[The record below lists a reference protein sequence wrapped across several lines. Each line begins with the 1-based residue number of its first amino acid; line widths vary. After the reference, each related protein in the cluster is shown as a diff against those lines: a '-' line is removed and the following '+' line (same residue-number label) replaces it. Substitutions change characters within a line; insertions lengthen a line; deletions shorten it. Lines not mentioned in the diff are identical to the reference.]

1 VNWATSAAVYAWA
14 PLVAVLFA
22 SLPPARAVIASY
34 LIGWLFLPVVWLEVF
49 SFDFTKN
56 YAVPLVVFA
65 GVLAFDPRRL
75 RRFRASWVDL
85 PIAIFCI
92 SPMLSSI
99 SNDLGAHDALSALLY
114 QTISWG
120 LPYFTGRLYFS
131 SAQGL
136 KQLAIGILA
145 GALIYVPLCWFEI
158 RMSPQL
164 HSMLYGFH
172 QHNFGQTLRGG
183 GYRPMVFMH
192 HGLMLGL
199 WMTSAC
205 IVGLVLWRSGA
216 VRKLWGLPLSFAVP
230 VLLVTTLFCKSFGA
244 LALLVIGAGALWLT
258 RGLRTALPMAV
269 LVCAPPAYVAAR
281 VAGSWSGADV
291 VSVVSQVDSD
301 RGQSLAFRIDAE
313 EKLRVKASE
322 RPVFGWGGWGRSF
335 VRRFEDARRTDTVIT
350 DSLWIIVFGKYGFVG
365 LVSLLASFVVP
376 IVVLWRRCP
385 PRAWAHPDAACAWAL
400 ATVLLLYALDSL
412 VNAMV
417 NPIYFV
423 IAGAF
428 CGLARSRARAPVPRV
443 APRTFSPAA
452 AG

>member
-1 VNWATSAAVYAWA
+1 MSWTTSAAVYSWA

-22 SLPPARAVIASY
+22 CLPPARAVIASY
-34 LIGWLFLPVVWLEVF
+34 LIGWLFLPVVWLEVL

-65 GVLAFDPRRL
+65 GILAFDPGRL

-85 PIAIFCI
+85 PVATFCVA
-92 SPMLSSI
+92 PMLSSI
-99 SNDLGAHDALSALLY
+99 TNGLGAHDALSALLY

-131 SAQGL
+131 SEQGL
-136 KQLAIGILA
+136 RQLALGILA

-199 WMTSAC
+199 WMAAAS

-216 VRKLWGLPLSFAVP
+216 VRKVWGIPLSLAVP

-244 LALLVIGAGALWLT
+244 LALLVTGAGALWLT
-258 RGLRTALPMAV
+258 RGLRTALPIAV

-281 VAGSWSGADV
+281 VVTGWSGSNV
-291 VSVVSQVDSD
+291 VSVVSQVDRD
-301 RGQSLAFRIDAE
+301 RAQSLAFRFDAE
-313 EKLRVKASE
+313 EKLRVKAAE
-322 RPVFGWGGWGRSF
+322 RPMFGWGGWGRSF
-335 VRRFEDARRTDTVIT
+335 VRRFEDARRNDTVVT

-365 LVSLLASFVVP
+365 LASLLASFAVP

-385 PRAWAHPDAACAWAL
+385 PRVWAHPSAAAAWAL
-400 ATVLLLYALDSL
+400 ATVLLLYGLDSL

-417 NPIYFV
+417 NPFYFV

-428 CGLARSRARAPVPRV
+428 CGLAPGAARAPVPS
-443 APRTFSPAA
+443 AAARTLSPAA